1 MTKFR
6 EVLSNRNFL
15 FLWIGQLVS
24 TFGDRLTQM
33 ALVALVYQ
41 QNPGSEIA
49 LAKLISFT
57 IIPVFIIGPVA
68 GVWVD
73 RLNRKNVMVI
83 SDILRGCLI
92 LSIPLFIGMKQ
103 ILFVYLAI
111 FLTFSISR
119 FFIPSKMAI
128 IPDLVPKES
137 LLVANT
143 LSGTTYMIGNVVGLV
158 VAGIIVNI
166 KSIGAIGGFYIDS
179 MTFFVSASLIA
190 MIAHIHSIKEVRQDI
205 ITTTEAIG
213 SSIRR
218 SIAGDIIEGL
228 KTIWKYKDMRFIV
241 SVFFIFMAGLGAI
254 SCVIIV
260 FVQQAFGTST
270 RDLGFLGTFLVIGL
284 FMGTIA
290 YGKFGQSSP
299 KRKVVFYSFIA
310 SGILIAVFAL
320 VVENSP
326 NLFTAG
332 VVSALLGAA
341 ASPIMVSANTLTH
354 EAIPEELRGRIF
366 SSLEVVMHL
375 GFIAAMFAAAYAA
388 KYIGRS
394 WVIMIAGAF
403 FCLCGAVG
411 FVAEARDKTT
421 SP

>member
-1 MTKFR
+1 MIKFR

-24 TFGDRLTQM
+24 NFGDRLTQM

-57 IIPVFIIGPVA
+57 IIPVFIVGPIA

-92 LSIPLFIGMKQ
+92 LSIPFFIGIEQ

-111 FLTFSISR
+111 FLTFAMSR

-128 IPDLVPKES
+128 IPDLVPKDN

-166 KSIGAIGGFYIDS
+166 QSIGAIGGFYIDS
-179 MTFFVSASLIA
+179 MTFFVSALLIA
-190 MIAHIHSIKEVRQDI
+190 MIAHIKSIKEVRRDI

-213 SSIRR
+213 SSLRR
-218 SIAGDIIEGL
+218 SIASDIIEGL
-228 KTIWKYKDMRFIV
+228 KTIWKHRDMRFIV
-241 SVFFIFMAGLGAI
+241 SVFFILMAGLGAI

-260 FVQQAFGTST
+260 FVQNAFGTST
-270 RDLGFLGTFLVIGL
+270 RDLGFLGTFFVAGL
-284 FMGTIA
+284 FTGTIV
-290 YGKFGQSSP
+290 YGKFGQKIP

-310 SGILIAVFAL
+310 SGVFVTLFAL
-320 VVENSP
+320 AVERQP
-326 NLFTAG
+326 NLLTAG
-332 VVSALLGAA
+332 IISALLGAA

-366 SSLEVVMHL
+366 SSLEVVIHL
-375 GFIAAMFAAAYAA
+375 GFMIAMFAAAYAA
-388 KYIGRS
+388 KYIGRL

-403 FCLCGAVG
+403 FYLSGAIG
-411 FVAEARDKTT
+411 LALESKNKATC
-421 SP
+421 S

>member
-1 MTKFR
+1 MFR

-15 FLWIGQLVS
+15 FLWVGQLIS

-41 QNPGSEIA
+41 ENPGSEIA
-49 LAKLISFT
+49 LAKIISFT
-57 IIPVFIIGPVA
+57 IIPVFIVGPIA

-83 SDILRGCLI
+83 SDIFRGCLV

-103 ILFVYLAI
+103 ILLVYFAI
-111 FLTFSISR
+111 FLIFSISR

-128 IPDLVPKES
+128 IPDLVSKDN

-166 KSIGAIGGFYIDS
+166 QSVGAIGGFYIDS
-179 MTFFVSASLIA
+179 ITFFISASLIA
-190 MIAHIHSIKEVRQDI
+190 MIAHVRSLKEVRRDI

-213 SSIRR
+213 NSLRR
-218 SIAGDIIEGL
+218 SIASDIREGL
-228 KTIWKYKDMRFIV
+228 KTIWKHGDMRFIV
-241 SVFFIFMAGLGAI
+241 SIFFILMAGLGAI

-260 FVQQAFGTST
+260 FVQNAFGTST
-270 RDLGFLGTFLVIGL
+270 RDLGFLGMFLVTGL
-284 FMGTIA
+284 FLGTMF
-290 YGKFGQSSP
+290 YGKFGQKVP
-299 KRKVVFYSFIA
+299 RRKVVFCSFIA
-310 SGILIAVFAL
+310 SGILVTAFVLAV
-320 VVENSP
+320 EKYP
-326 NLFTAG
+326 NLLTAG
-332 VVSALLGAA
+332 FIAALIGAA

-354 EAIPEELRGRIF
+354 ESIPEELRGRVF
-366 SSLEVVMHL
+366 SSLEVVIHL
-375 GFIAAMFAAAYAA
+375 GFIIAMFLAAYAA

-394 WVIMIAGAF
+394 WVIIIAGAF
-403 FCLCGAVG
+403 FYLCGAIG
-411 FVAEARDKTT
+411 IAMEAKNKATY
-421 SP
+421 S

>member
-1 MTKFR
+1 MIKFR
-6 EVLSNRNFL
+6 EVLSNKNFL
-15 FLWIGQLVS
+15 FLWLGQLIS

-57 IIPVFIIGPVA
+57 IIPVFIMGPIA

-83 SDILRGCLI
+83 SDVIRGCLI
-92 LSIPLFIGMKQ
+92 LSIPFFIGIKQ
-103 ILFVYLAI
+103 ILPVYLVI

-128 IPDLVPKES
+128 IPDLVPKEN

-143 LSGTTYMIGNVVGLV
+143 LSGTTYMVGNVVGLV

-166 KSIGAIGGFYIDS
+166 QSVGAIGGFYIDS
-179 MTFFVSASLIA
+179 MTFFVSALLIT
-190 MIAHIHSIKEVRQDI
+190 MISHIRSIKEVNRDI
-205 ITTTEAIG
+205 VITTEAIG
-213 SSIRR
+213 SSLRR
-218 SIAGDIIEGL
+218 SIVSDIIEGL
-228 KTIWKYKDMRFIV
+228 KIIWRHGDMRFIV
-241 SVFFIFMAGLGAI
+241 PVFFILMAGLGAI

-260 FVQQAFGTST
+260 FVQHSFGTST
-270 RDLGFLGTFLVIGL
+270 RDLGFLGTFLVAGL
-284 FMGTIA
+284 FIGTIV
-290 YGKFGQSSP
+290 YGKFGQKVS

-310 SGILIAVFAL
+310 SGILVTVFTLAV
-320 VVENSP
+320 EKHP
-326 NLFTAG
+326 NLLTAG
-332 VVSALLGAA
+332 LISALLGAA

-354 EAIPEELRGRIF
+354 EAIPEELRGRVF
-366 SSLEVVMHL
+366 SSLEVVIHL
-375 GFIAAMFAAAYAA
+375 GFMAAMFLAAYAA
-388 KYIGRS
+388 KFIGRS

-403 FCLCGAVG
+403 FYLCGAIGLAV
-411 FVAEARDKTT
+411 EAKNRATY
-421 SP
+421 S